1 MNASF
6 TAVHI
11 CGATGL
17 NDYCINGY
25 FIPMEE
31 MCGGVRVFRQLEG
44 DQWLVYY
51 EGQWIIQS
59 TSDKGTDSG
68 YAFVDSPL
76 ISPQHCSAWRVDASD
91 DDDEYETQQ
100 LTISSISQ
108 ASL

>member
-11 CGATGL
+11 CGATGQ
-17 NDYCINGY
+17 NEHRINGY

-31 MCGGVRVFRQLEG
+31 MCGGVRVFRQLEC

-51 EGQWIIQS
+51 DGRWLIQP
-59 TSDKGTDSG
+59 TYDKGTGSG
-68 YAFVDSPL
+68 YAFFTSPL
-76 ISPQHCSAWRVDASD
+76 IPPQHCSAWRVNVTGNGF
-91 DDDEYETQQ
+91 ETQQ